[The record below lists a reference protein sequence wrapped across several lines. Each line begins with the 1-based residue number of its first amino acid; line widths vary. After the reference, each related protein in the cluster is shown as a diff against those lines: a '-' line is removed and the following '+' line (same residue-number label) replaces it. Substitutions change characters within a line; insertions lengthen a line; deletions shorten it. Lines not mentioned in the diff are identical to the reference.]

1 MVSARELNV
10 EGARCRGNATRGV
23 RNVVWLEAFLVSS
36 VNFLAE
42 NGVFFIRRLIDIYGA
57 NLRLP
62 RVGKLFF
69 VPVYARFCLLFNS
82 RVPTSFLDAR
92 VMRMGQ

>member
-10 EGARCRGNATRGV
+10 KGARCRGNATRGV
-23 RNVVWLEAFLVSS
+23 RNVVRLEVFLVSP

-42 NGVFFIRRLIDIYGA
+42 NGVLFIRYLIDIYGV

-62 RVGKLFF
+62 RVWKLFF
-69 VPVYARFCLLFNS
+69 VSVYARFCFLFNS

-92 VMRMGQ
+92 VTRMGQ

>member
-10 EGARCRGNATRGV
+10 EGARRRGNATRGV
-23 RNVVWLEAFLVSS
+23 RNVVRLEAFLVSP
-36 VNFLAE
+36 VNLLAE

-62 RVGKLFF
+62 RVWKLFF
-69 VPVYARFCLLFNS
+69 VPVYARFCFLFNS

-92 VMRMGQ
+92 VTRMGQ

>member
-23 RNVVWLEAFLVSS
+23 RNVIRLEASLVSP

-42 NGVFFIRRLIDIYGA
+42 NGVLFIRHLIDIYGA
-57 NLRLP
+57 NLRLT
-62 RVGKLFF
+62 RVWKLFF
-69 VPVYARFCLLFNS
+69 VSVYARFCFLFNP

>member
-23 RNVVWLEAFLVSS
+23 RNVVRLEASLVSP

-42 NGVFFIRRLIDIYGA
+42 NGVLFIGHLIDIYGV
-57 NLRLP
+57 NLRLL
-62 RVGKLFF
+62 R
-69 VPVYARFCLLFNS
+69 A
-82 RVPTSFLDAR
+82 
-92 VMRMGQ
+92 

>member
-1 MVSARELNV
+1 MVSARELNE

-23 RNVVWLEAFLVSS
+23 RNVVRLEAFLVSS
-36 VNFLAE
+36 VNFSAE

-62 RVGKLFF
+62 RVWKLFF
-69 VPVYARFCLLFNS
+69 GPVYSCFRFLPVAC
-82 RVPTSFLDAR
+82 VPASFLDAR
-92 VMRMGQ
+92 GARMGQ

>member
-10 EGARCRGNATRGV
+10 EGTRRRGNATRGV
-23 RNVVWLEAFLVSS
+23 RNVVRLEASLALP

-42 NGVFFIRRLIDIYGA
+42 NGVLFIRHLIDSYGV

-62 RVGKLFF
+62 RAWKLLF
-69 VPVYARFCLLFNS
+69 VPVCSCFRFLPVAC
-82 RVPTSFLDAR
+82 VPTSFLDAR
-92 VMRMGQ
+92 VTRMGQ

>member
-23 RNVVWLEAFLVSS
+23 RNVIRLEAFLASS

-42 NGVFFIRRLIDIYGA
+42 NGMLFIRRLIDIYGA

-62 RVGKLFF
+62 RVRKLFF
-69 VPVYARFCLLFNS
+69 GPVCTRFRFLPNS

-92 VMRMGQ
+92 VTRMGQ

>member
-23 RNVVWLEAFLVSS
+23 RNVVRLEAFLVSS

-42 NGVFFIRRLIDIYGA
+42 NGMLFIRHLIDIYGA
-57 NLRLP
+57 NLLSP
-62 RVGKLFF
+62 RVRKLFF
-69 VPVYARFCLLFNS
+69 VPVYARFCFLFNPH
-82 RVPTSFLDAR
+82 VPTSFLDAR
-92 VMRMGQ
+92 VTRMGQ